1 MKTYFL
7 LGLAALGLIT
17 LAPIESKADDGLY
30 VKPRYQQDRPYY
42 DGDEGYRRPYY
53 DGDEGYRHFRQ
64 ADEYRLH
71 QWHRSHHRHY
81 YDRDYDPD

>member
-7 LGLAALGLIT
+7 LGFAALGLIT
-17 LAPIESKADDGLY
+17 LAPIESKADNGLY

-42 DGDEGYRRPYY
+42 DS
-53 DGDEGYRHFRQ
+53 DEGYRHFRQ

-71 QWHRSHHRHY
+71 QWYRSHPRHY

>member
-7 LGLAALGLIT
+7 LGLATLGLIT
-17 LAPIESKADDGLY
+17 LAPIESKADNGLY
-30 VKPRYQQDRPYY
+30 VKPRYQQN
-42 DGDEGYRRPYY
+42 RPYY
-53 DGDEGYRHFRQ
+53 DGDEGYRHFFRQ

>member
-7 LGLAALGLIT
+7 LGLAAFGLIT
-17 LAPIESKADDGLY
+17 LAPIESKADNGLY

-42 DGDEGYRRPYY
+42 DGDEGYR
-53 DGDEGYRHFRQ
+53 HFFRQ

>member
-42 DGDEGYRRPYY
+42 DGDEGYR
-53 DGDEGYRHFRQ
+53 HFRQ

-81 YDRDYDPD
+81 LRSRLRPGLMRSQL